1 MTHPPRSV
9 RLTPKGIKPVRNGHP
24 WIFRNA
30 LAGTPAPGGARQ
42 PSVDHDLVWK
52 HTEPVC
58 VSDPGGVPLGWGIWN
73 AASRLAV
80 RMISHEPGQTIT
92 GELIEKRVARAVARR
107 DAMIDHTR
115 HSAYRVVFG
124 EADGL
129 PGVVVDRF
137 GAYRVLQISS
147 AFAWDNRDRIAG
159 WVAAAS
165 GCDRA
170 AVMMVPDMAML
181 AREGISE
188 RVVQAELAEPGGY
201 SGAKL
206 PSNTLSDATSADAS
220 STERC
225 EVLENG
231 LRWRVY
237 PGAGQKTGFYC
248 DQRENRAR
256 IASCARGRR
265 VLDVFS
271 YHGGFGLTAAAHG
284 AQDVCFIDSSADALA
299 LVAENAELQGYPHAA
314 LTTIQGDAFTILREN
329 LVPDGIAAWDLVI
342 LDPPKLAPARKDVD
356 RAMRAY
362 KDLNLAVIQNA
373 APGTLLATFS
383 CSGVIDWVSF
393 RRVLG
398 WAAHDA
404 GRTVRIIA
412 VLPQGSDHPVP
423 LSFPEAEYLTG
434 YLLEIE

>member
-24 WIFRNA
+24 WVFRNA
-30 LAGTPAPGGARQ
+30 LAGTPASGGVRQ
-42 PSVDHDLVWK
+42 PSVDHALVWK

-80 RMISHEPGQTIT
+80 RMISHDPGQSIS
-92 GELIEKRVARAVARR
+92 GELIEDRVARAVARR
-107 DAMIDHTR
+107 DAMIDNTR

-170 AVMMVPDMAML
+170 LVKMVPDMAML
-181 AREGISE
+181 AREGIAE
-188 RVVQAELAEPGGY
+188 RVVHAELEDAGGAEQT
-201 SGAKL
+201 SVRL
-206 PSNTLSDATSADAS
+206 PDDTSTDASNT
-220 STERC
+220 EQC
-225 EVLENG
+225 EVIENG

-237 PGAGQKTGFYC
+237 PAAGQKTGFYC
-248 DQRENRAR
+248 DQRENRQR
-256 IASCARGRR
+256 VASCARGRR

-271 YHGGFGLTAAAHG
+271 YHGGFGLTAFAHG
-284 AQDVCFIDSSADALA
+284 AQAVCFIDSSDDALA
-299 LVAENAELQGYPHAA
+299 LVAENAELQGAPHDA
-314 LTTIQGDAFTILREN
+314 LTTIQGDAFTILRDN
-329 LVPDGIAAWDLVI
+329 AVPDGIAAWDLVI

-362 KDLNLAVIQNA
+362 KDLNLAVMRNA
-373 APGTLLATFS
+373 ASGTLLATFS
-383 CSGVIDWVSF
+383 CSGVIDWVSL

-404 GRTVRIIA
+404 GRTVRVIA
-412 VLPQGSDHPVP
+412 VLPQGTDHPVP

-434 YLLEIE
+434 FLLEIE